1 MATQVKHISG
11 VSTEQHITTLL
22 EAGDKYAVT
31 LIFQHYAPA
40 MSNIIR
46 RILKDV
52 ALVEDVLQESL
63 VKIWQ
68 NSRSFDPSKGALFTW
83 LVRICRNT
91 AIDKTRSRDF
101 RNTEK
106 SKQAVDIVS
115 IAEDRGE
122 ENDLERLYMRQLIGQ
137 LSENYRKL
145 IDLAYFQG
153 YTQKEI
159 AENLDM
165 PLGTVK
171 TRIRMALKQLKAI
184 I

>member
-1 MATQVKHISG
+1 MT
-11 VSTEQHITTLL
+11 
-22 EAGDKYAVT
+22 
-31 LIFQHYAPA
+31 
-40 MSNIIR
+40 NIIR
-46 RILKDV
+46 RIVYDDAYV
-52 ALVEDVLQESL
+52 DDVLQESL

-68 NSRSFDPSKGALFTW
+68 NSRSFDPDKGALFTW

-91 AIDKTRSRDF
+91 AIDKTRSKDF
-101 RNTEK
+101 RQSEK

-122 ENDLERLYMRQLIGQ
+122 ENDIEKLYMRQMIGQ
-137 LSENYRKL
+137 LSENHRKL

-159 AENLDM
+159 AENLGM

-171 TRIRMALKQLKAI
+171 TRIRKALQQLRSI
-184 I
+184 V